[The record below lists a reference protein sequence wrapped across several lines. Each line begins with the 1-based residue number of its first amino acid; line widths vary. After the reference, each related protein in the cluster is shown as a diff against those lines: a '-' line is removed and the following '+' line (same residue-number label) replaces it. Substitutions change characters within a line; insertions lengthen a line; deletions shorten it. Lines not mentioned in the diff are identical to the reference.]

1 MRAEGFQPRSAG
13 FLPTESNGRTTLRD
27 SHGVHD
33 ERQRRLGRLADK
45 DPMSND
51 LARILRL
58 EVPLIVQIA
67 ERRMPLS
74 EVTALTHGS
83 IIELPKQIDEEL
95 DVLVNNSQI
104 GSGRAVKVG
113 ENFGVRMTNVGA
125 VTTRVAALGG

>member
-1 MRAEGFQPRSAG
+1 
-13 FLPTESNGRTTLRD
+13 
-27 SHGVHD
+27 
-33 ERQRRLGRLADK
+33 
-45 DPMSND
+45 MSND

-125 VTTRVAALGG
+125 VTARVAALGG

>member
-1 MRAEGFQPRSAG
+1 M
-13 FLPTESNGRTTLRD
+13 
-27 SHGVHD
+27 SH
-33 ERQRRLGRLADK
+33 
-45 DPMSND
+45 D

-95 DVLVNNSQI
+95 DVLVNNSRI

-113 ENFGVRMTNVGA
+113 ENFGVRMTQVGA
-125 VTTRVAALGG
+125 VTDRVAALGC

>member
-1 MRAEGFQPRSAG
+1 MA
-13 FLPTESNGRTTLRD
+13 
-27 SHGVHD
+27 
-33 ERQRRLGRLADK
+33 
-45 DPMSND
+45 ND

-95 DVLVNNSQI
+95 DVLVNNSRI

-113 ENFGVRMTNVGA
+113 ENFGVRMTQVGA
-125 VTTRVAALGG
+125 VTDRVAALGG

>member
-1 MRAEGFQPRSAG
+1 MA
-13 FLPTESNGRTTLRD
+13 
-27 SHGVHD
+27 
-33 ERQRRLGRLADK
+33 
-45 DPMSND
+45 ND

-125 VTTRVAALGG
+125 VTARVAALGG

>member
-1 MRAEGFQPRSAG
+1 
-13 FLPTESNGRTTLRD
+13 
-27 SHGVHD
+27 
-33 ERQRRLGRLADK
+33 LADK
-45 DPMSND
+45 SLMSHD

-95 DVLVNNSQI
+95 DVLVNNSRI

-113 ENFGVRMTNVGA
+113 ENFGVRMTQVGA
-125 VTTRVAALGG
+125 LTDRVAALGS

>member
-1 MRAEGFQPRSAG
+1 
-13 FLPTESNGRTTLRD
+13 
-27 SHGVHD
+27 
-33 ERQRRLGRLADK
+33 LADK

-125 VTTRVAALGG
+125 VTARVAALGG

>member
-1 MRAEGFQPRSAG
+1 
-13 FLPTESNGRTTLRD
+13 
-27 SHGVHD
+27 
-33 ERQRRLGRLADK
+33 
-45 DPMSND
+45 MSND
-51 LARILRL
+51 LARILHL

-125 VTTRVAALGG
+125 VTARVAALGG